1 MIGTIIGALGAT
13 GRRITNRVGRR
24 YAYQRAEPLH
34 GCLTVCAAMR
44 FASGEAYVVVPNKCW
59 HNTII

>member
-34 GCLTVCAAMR
+34 RVSDSLRGHAIRVGGSVCGCTKQVLA
-44 FASGEAYVVVPNKCW
+44 
-59 HNTII
+59 